1 MKKIKS
7 VIVFSSIITLLLT
20 GFTGCGSKDIA
31 SKNGYAKEIHLYN
44 WTEYMPDSVLKE
56 FEKKYGIKVV
66 QSTYSSNEEMMAKLI
81 AGGTSQYDIAVPS
94 NYFIKALRDKKLIQP
109 IDKSKITNL
118 SNISSNFLDQDFDK
132 GNKYSVPYMMS
143 MCVIAVNKKKLSELG
158 VTINSYN
165 DLLNPKLKE
174 NIVLPDDQ
182 RECIGIALKALG
194 YTENETDKAKI
205 NEAAEWL
212 NKLKPNVKA
221 YDGDSPK
228 TLLISNEVAVGVVWN
243 AEAALAMRE
252 NEDIE
257 VIFPEESSSMS
268 LDSFVILAG
277 SKHKKE
283 AELFI
288 NFVLQ
293 PKISKMISDVYPYSN
308 PNEAAKSLL
317 SKEYI
322 DNPASNLP
330 ESEIKK
336 GEFLQDVGDSI
347 KYYDSVWTKFKN

>member
-1 MKKIKS
+1 MKKIRNI
-7 VIVFSSIITLLLT
+7 IVFSSIITLLLT
-20 GFTGCGSKDIA
+20 AFTGCGSKDTA

-56 FEKKYGIKVV
+56 FEKQYGIKVV

-81 AGGTSQYDIAVPS
+81 AGGTSQYDLAVPS
-94 NYFIKALRDKKLIQP
+94 NYIIKALNDKKLIQP
-109 IDKSKITNL
+109 IDKSKITNF
-118 SNISSNFLDQDFDK
+118 SNISPNLLDQSFDK
-132 GNKYSVPYMMS
+132 GNKYTVPYMMS
-143 MCVIAVNKKKLSELG
+143 MSVIAANKQKLSGLG

-165 DLLNPKLKE
+165 DLLNPKLKGS
-174 NIVLPDDQ
+174 IVLPDDQ
-182 RECIGIALKALG
+182 RECIGMALKALG

-205 NEAAEWL
+205 DQAAEWL
-212 NKLKPNVKA
+212 NKLKPNIKA
-221 YDGDSPK
+221 YDSDSPK

-243 AEAALAMRE
+243 AEAALAMKQ
-252 NEDIE
+252 NKDIQ
-257 VIFPEESSSMS
+257 VIFPKEPSSMS
-268 LDSFVILAG
+268 LDSFVIPAG
-277 SKHKKE
+277 SKHKTE

-288 NFVLQ
+288 SFILQ

-308 PNEAAKSLL
+308 PNKAAKSIL
-317 SKEYI
+317 SKEYT

-336 GEFLQDVGDSI
+336 GEFLQDVGASV